1 MAAYEQLHAE
11 GFLVGKV
18 GSGSYVAEIEA
29 ARKPHPAPRV
39 VPNSPVARYAKRA
52 REVFDDIIPGRQY
65 KGLRYNLQY
74 GLPLTNPTLTSAW
87 RRALAQASAHAEMDY
102 PDPQGL
108 SILREQMR
116 FDGIVFTDAMDM
128 SAIARQHSAGEAAV
142 RAIEAGADVILMPP
156 DVGRAIEGIV
166 DAVRSGRLSEER
178 IDASVLRI
186 LETKESLGLH
196 AQRFVP
202 LERVG
207 SLVGIPE
214 NTAIADEIAERS
226 ITLLQ
231 NRNNL
236 LPLRGTR
243 TGRSLARFPFGAR
256 ITGRSIR
263 DLLERGRVAPWAGE
277 RDLGVIAG
285 DLPIGLGLLL
295 GALPRP
301 HDGVVTVEE
310 TRLEGA
316 TDHLVVPLSHTALL
330 FSRAVARQVQHFL
343 RDGRFV

>member
-1 MAAYEQLHAE
+1 MTSNLEPVVVVHGLWMPGMETLLLQRRLHDAGFSPRLFRYRSVSDNLDANAAALARFVDRTPGGPVHV
-11 GFLVGKV
+11 VGHSLGGV
-18 GSGSYVAEIEA
+18 IAVHMYQTRRP
-29 ARKPHPAPRV
+29 ARAGRV
-39 VPNSPVARYAKRA
+39 VC
-52 REVFDDIIPGRQY
+52 
-65 KGLRYNLQY
+65 
-74 GLPLTNPTLTSAW
+74 
-87 RRALAQASAHAEMDY
+87 
-102 PDPQGL
+102 
-108 SILREQMR
+108 
-116 FDGIVFTDAMDM
+116 
-128 SAIARQHSAGEAAV
+128 
-142 RAIEAGADVILMPP
+142 
-156 DVGRAIEGIV
+156 
-166 DAVRSGRLSEER
+166 
-178 IDASVLRI
+178 
-186 LETKESLGLH
+186 LG
-196 AQRFVP
+196 
-202 LERVG
+202 
-207 SLVGIPE
+207 S
-214 NTAIADEIAERS
+214 
-226 ITLLQ
+226 
-231 NRNNL
+231 
-236 LPLRGTR
+236 PLRGTR